1 MARDLRG
8 DIQGLRAVAV
18 LTVIAAHAGVPFL
31 PGGFVGVDVF
41 FVISGYLIAS
51 LLYREV
57 LLTGRVS
64 IGAFWARR
72 ARRILPAATL
82 VTVVTVLLS
91 LAWMSLLDA
100 RQVVI
105 DALWAS
111 AFAANIHFAQQGVYY
126 FAEGEGP
133 SPLQHYWTLAVE
145 EQFYVLW
152 PLLLAACL
160 AVTAWLRRG
169 KDRRVERLPRSAVL
183 TMLVALTLAS
193 LVWSVYA
200 TVESPSSAYFST
212 LTRAWELGVGAMVAL
227 VPPTFL
233 RRLTRLSLET
243 MAVTGAVML
252 MTACIVIT
260 SETPFPGIAAVL
272 PVAGT
277 AMLILSG
284 TAASPGRRTRT
295 SKVLAVAPMRIIGD
309 WSYSLYLW
317 HWPAFV
323 LPVVALDRAM
333 TPFEKCIAV
342 LVVITLSAYTYR
354 FVEMPFRAGRPA
366 HKLVRRRALVLY
378 PASALLVVTTAG
390 AAWWWTGYQGGEHG
404 DTPPIT
410 VADAPID
417 GSLHDNTEALVRASV
432 TAAKD
437 KRAVP
442 SNLTPDLLNLRD
454 SIADVG
460 DCDYEGNVRTLCP
473 HGDGDRS
480 VVVIGDS
487 HARAWIPAFSRI
499 IDVGDWTAYY
509 LVKPQCT
516 AAHLTI
522 ASLES
527 DEPFT
532 DCTDFQDWVVDQVAD
547 APPRPGGGRV
557 VAPGQRRLRRRRPG
571 HVGRGHHPAAARGLR
586 RPVLRA
592 QPVRRPG
599 GAGPRRTQVAR
610 RPRHL
615 PLLGQPQP
623 GRLHVRAGRALDR
636 AGRRGRR
643 LGPRLGHRG
652 RRPDTVALLP
662 GRVPDRHRRH
672 AQLPRHRP
680 HHHRVRRQP
689 LERARQRAAHAA
701 RDHRVSRSRTSS
713 CLALVTV
720 SLSQL

>member
-1 MARDLRG
+1 MAKVLRG

-41 FVISGYLIAS
+41 YVISGYLIAS

-57 LLTGRVS
+57 LLTGRIS

-91 LAWMSLLDA
+91 MAWMSLLDA
-100 RQVVI
+100 REVVI

-133 SPLQHYWTLAVE
+133 SPLQHYWSLAVE

-160 AVTAWLRRG
+160 TVTALLRKG
-169 KDRRVERLPRSAVL
+169 KSTGRPVERLPRSAVL
-183 TMLVALTLAS
+183 TMLVILTLAS
-193 LVWSVYA
+193 LAWSIHA
-200 TVESPSSAYFST
+200 TVASPGSAYFST
-212 LTRAWELGVGAMVAL
+212 LTRGWELGVGAMIAL

-233 RRLTRLSLET
+233 RRLTRFSLET
-243 MAVTGAVML
+243 MAVIGALTL
-252 MTACIVIT
+252 MTACVMIT
-260 SETPFPGIAAVL
+260 PATPFPGIAALL

-277 AMLILSG
+277 ALLIMSG
-284 TAASPGRRTRT
+284 SAADAPGRQTV
-295 SKVLAVAPMRIIGD
+295 SGQLLAVAPLRMIGD

-317 HWPAFV
+317 HWPAFI
-323 LPVVALDRAM
+323 LPPVALDRAM
-333 TPFEKCIAV
+333 TPFEKFIAV
-342 LVVITLSAYTYR
+342 LVVLTLSAYSYR

-378 PASALLVVTTAG
+378 PASAVLVVATAG
-390 AAWWWTGYQGGEHG
+390 GAWWWTGYQGGEHG

-410 VADAPID
+410 VAGAPID
-417 GSLHDNTEALVRASV
+417 GLHDNTEALVRASV

-460 DCDYEGNVRTLCP
+460 DCDYEENVRTLCP
-473 HGDGDRS
+473 HGEGDRS

-499 IDVGDWTAYY
+499 IEAGDWTAYY

-516 AAHLTI
+516 AAHVTI
-522 ASLES
+522 ASLDS

-532 DCTDFQDWVVDQVAD
+532 DCTDFQDWVMEQVAD
-547 APPRPGGGRV
+547 LNPDLVV
-557 VAPGQRRLRRRRPG
+557 VASSPP
-571 HVGRGHHPAAARGLR
+571 VNGLFDGDER
-586 RPVLRA
+586 ITSVQGIIPVLRA
-592 QPVRRPG
+592 GYDELFLELSQY
-599 GAGPRRTQVAR
+599 ADQVAVVR
-610 RPRHL
+610 DVPKSPDDPATCLSSGSPSLGDCMFKPVERSTVLGDVPVDSARASGIEVVDPTPWLCYQGECPIVIGGTLSYRDTDHITTEYAANLWSELGKALHML
-615 PLLGQPQP
+615 P
-623 GRLHVRAGRALDR
+623 
-636 AGRRGRR
+636 
-643 LGPRLGHRG
+643 
-652 RRPDTVALLP
+652 TTI
-662 GRVPDRHRRH
+662 
-672 AQLPRHRP
+672 
-680 HHHRVRRQP
+680 
-689 LERARQRAAHAA
+689 E
-701 RDHRVSRSRTSS
+701 
-713 CLALVTV
+713 
-720 SLSQL
+720 